1 MLCEYFLTKIADIQ
15 LILNGVTYANN
26 SIVARTDIGT
36 VSAALLCTTTLTGC
50 CTSGN
55 PDTQWYFPNGS
66 QVVNNG
72 GLPYYR
78 TRSIRPGAVLLHRN
92 HQGTTTGIF
101 RCDILDYSLVLQS
114 IYVGIYDSNT
124 GECRRW
130 CTFYTVETN
139 AHYHVFRIINS
150 LTCIC
155 TLIVIECTH
164 YPIAY
169 YDVILRNTNTICRLI
184 QATII

>member
-1 MLCEYFLTKIADIQ
+1 MG
-15 LILNGVTYANN
+15 GVRSAYTNN
-26 SIVARTDIGT
+26 SIVTRTDIGT
-36 VSAALLCTTTLTGC
+36 GSAALLCTTAYFPC
-50 CTSGN
+50 CNSGN
-55 PDTQWYFPNGS
+55 PGTQWYFPNGN

-72 GLPYYR
+72 SLPYYR
-78 TRSIRPGAVLLHRN
+78 TRSGIANPGSVRLNRN
-92 HQGTTTGIF
+92 PEGTTTGIF
-101 RCDILDYSLVLQS
+101 RCDIPDASGELQS

-155 TLIVIECTH
+155 TCLS
-164 YPIAY
+164 
-169 YDVILRNTNTICRLI
+169 
-184 QATII
+184 